1 MGTHDK
7 ILFSALVSAVKGT
20 PRSVRL
26 HGNHEEIQAIREAVL
41 ASRRFHAALIA
52 EDVEK
57 IPQRLQERAVAI
69 QRFRKVTG
77 KNWMF

>member
-7 ILFSALVSAVKGT
+7 ILFNALVSAVKGA
-20 PRSVRL
+20 PHSVRL
-26 HGNHEEIQAIREAVL
+26 HGTQEEIQAIREAVL
-41 ASRRFHAALIA
+41 ASKRFHEALVA

-57 IPQRLQERAVAI
+57 IPTRLQERAVAVR
-69 QRFRKVTG
+69 RFRSVTG